1 MGKSKRFAP
10 KRMLALAPV
19 VGLVVLGV
27 AGCTAKGGGYIG
39 SATGADKATFGFTW
53 QKTKT
58 QNVLRGS
65 WHDGYVK
72 FRLDRDLGIQGTYP
86 YCVGGPGHYVS
97 TSRSNPGGGT
107 LQLSICDEG
116 EPGPTQ
122 GDTIS
127 INVTSGPYAGY
138 SNGGTLEGGN
148 LQVLDK

>member
-27 AGCTAKGGGYIG
+27 AGCTAHGGGYIG

-53 QKTKT
+53 QKTKA

-72 FRLDRDLGIQGTYP
+72 FRLDRDLGIGGLFDCGGGT
-86 YCVGGPGHYVS
+86 GHYVS
-97 TSRSNPGGGT
+97 TSKSSPGGGT
-107 LQLSICDEG
+107 LALSICDYG
-116 EPGPTQ
+116 EPGPTE
-122 GDTIS
+122 GDTLS
-127 INVTSGPYAGY
+127 VNVTSGPYAGY
-138 SNGGTLEGGN
+138 SNSGTLEGGN